1 MPQVQCGDPGVLK
14 EYVDAADAQD
24 HADAVMLPHAV
35 GLGDKHALV
44 DLAVVTAVPAVQ
56 REGIPRRVQEEP

>member
-35 GLGDKHALV
+35 GLGD
-44 DLAVVTAVPAVQ
+44 
-56 REGIPRRVQEEP
+56 